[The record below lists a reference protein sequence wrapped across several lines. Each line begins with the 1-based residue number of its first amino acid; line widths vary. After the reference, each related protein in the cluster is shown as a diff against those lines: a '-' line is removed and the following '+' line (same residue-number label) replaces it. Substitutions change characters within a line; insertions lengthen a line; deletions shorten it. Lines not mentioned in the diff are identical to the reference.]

1 MKSECKLNGN
11 GRICLADLN
20 PEQREA
26 VLHADGPMLV
36 LAGAGTGKTS
46 VLTRRIARLIET
58 GVKPEEILALTYTRK
73 AACEMK
79 ERVFGLFGSNAKKI
93 RIGTFHSLALEIVR
107 RYSHVVGLNSP
118 PTIGEGMTFDRLLIL
133 AAEILSLSETAKAEL
148 RQQFGYVLVDE
159 YQDTNAVQFSI
170 LRSLLSVEEN
180 LFVVGDDDQ
189 SIFSFQGSSRELIRS
204 FEDCFPTASVVT
216 LTRNYRCSTAII
228 DLANSVMADVEDR
241 FDKKLEASR
250 DEPGSVSLA
259 TLDSCDY
266 EKQFIADSI
275 LRFRDHSGYALDDIG
290 VLVRSHDTGNEIG
303 ENLVSNG
310 ISTNGQ
316 NGGVHVQTL
325 HSSKGLEF
333 PIVFMPA
340 LEQGRLPHFA
350 SVNSGYSAIE
360 EERRLFYVGVTRARD
375 HLILSCGR
383 ERSGRTQQASEFVRA
398 IPRRLYESL

>member
-1 MKSECKLNGN
+1 MRSKHKVNQAEEFG
-11 GRICLADLN
+11 LADLN
-20 PEQREA
+20 SEQQEA
-26 VLHADGPMLV
+26 VLHTKGPMLV

-79 ERVFGLFGSNAKKI
+79 ERMLVLAGASASKI
-93 RIGTFHSLALEIVR
+93 RIGTFHSLALDIVR
-107 RYSHVVGLNSP
+107 RYSNVVGLASP

-133 AAEILSLSETAKAEL
+133 AAEILSLSEIAKAEL
-148 RQQFGYVLVDE
+148 RQECRHVLVDE

-170 LRSLLSVEEN
+170 LRSLLSAEEN

-259 TLDSCDY
+259 TLESCDC

-275 LRFRDHSGYALDDIG
+275 LRFRDHSGCTLGDIG
-290 VLVRSHDTGNEIG
+290 VLVRSHGIGHEIANHL
-303 ENLVSNG
+303 ESHG
-310 ISTNGQ
+310 ISTDNP
-316 NGGVHVQTL
+316 NGVHVQTL

-383 ERSGRTQQASEFVRA
+383 ERSGRSQQVSEFVRA

>member
-1 MKSECKLNGN
+1 
-11 GRICLADLN
+11 
-20 PEQREA
+20 
-26 VLHADGPMLV
+26 
-36 LAGAGTGKTS
+36 
-46 VLTRRIARLIET
+46 
-58 GVKPEEILALTYTRK
+58 
-73 AACEMK
+73 
-79 ERVFGLFGSNAKKI
+79 
-93 RIGTFHSLALEIVR
+93 
-107 RYSHVVGLNSP
+107 
-118 PTIGEGMTFDRLLIL
+118 
-133 AAEILSLSETAKAEL
+133 LSETAKAEL

-170 LRSLLSVEEN
+170 LRSLLSAEEN

-259 TLDSCDY
+259 TLESCDC

-275 LRFRDHSGYALDDIG
+275 LRFRDHSGCTLGDIG
-290 VLVRSHDTGNEIG
+290 VLVRSHGIGHEIANHL
-303 ENLVSNG
+303 ESHG
-310 ISTNGQ
+310 ISTDNQ
-316 NGGVHVQTL
+316 NGVHVQTL

-360 EERRLFYVGVTRARD
+360 EERRLFYVGATRARD
-375 HLILSCGR
+375 YLILSFVH
-383 ERSGRTQQASEFVRA
+383 ERDGRTQQASEFVRA